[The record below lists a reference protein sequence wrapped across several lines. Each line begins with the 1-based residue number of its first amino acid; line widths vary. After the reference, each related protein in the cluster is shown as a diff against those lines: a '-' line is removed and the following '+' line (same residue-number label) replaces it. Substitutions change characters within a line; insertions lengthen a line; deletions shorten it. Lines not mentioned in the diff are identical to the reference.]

1 MIARDS
7 ESNVNGLLLGIAA
20 GAASALLFA
29 AVTSG
34 GALGTPLFFVSALPI
49 AIVTIGWGTLAGI
62 AAVLAGIVGL
72 WVFVSWKAAL
82 LHALVIAG
90 PMAFY
95 GYLVGLG
102 RPLDAE
108 GKSFEWYPLGRVFT
122 AMVLLTAATIVA
134 VGMIIGF
141 DVEAMASEVADMLVS
156 MGQTSGELG
165 TPAREELLPAL
176 LIYMRLMP
184 FALAMFWLAL
194 TAFNLWLGGR
204 VVRLSGRL
212 KRGEDAIAET
222 LSLPLWMA
230 GVFVGAALLASLDG
244 PLGLIAGVVA
254 GAAGMGFA
262 LVGFAVL
269 HVFVRG
275 NPAAPL
281 ILGVTYGATFV
292 LSLPLIPLAI
302 AGILDGPL
310 GLRAKR
316 LEKRPGA

>member
-1 MIARDS
+1 M
-7 ESNVNGLLLGIAA
+7 NGLLLGIAA

-34 GALGTPLFFVSALPI
+34 GALGTPLFLMSALPV

-62 AAVLAGIVGL
+62 AAVLAGFVGL
-72 WVFVSWKAAL
+72 WAFLSWKVAL

-108 GKSFEWYPLGRVFT
+108 GRSFEWYPVSRVFT
-122 AMVLLTAATIVA
+122 AMVLITAVTIIG
-134 VGMIIGF
+134 VGAFIGF
-141 DVEAMASEVADMLVS
+141 DVEATASEFADKLGE
-156 MGQTSGELG
+156 MGQASG
-165 TPAREELLPAL
+165 TPGVPTREDLLPIVRL
-176 LIYMRLMP
+176 LP
-184 FALAMFWLAL
+184 FGFAMVWLL
-194 TAFNLWLGGR
+194 VTAFNLWLGSR
-204 VVRLSGRL
+204 IVQLSGRL
-212 KRGEDAIAET
+212 KRGNDAIAET
-222 LSLPLWMA
+222 LSLPLWMT
-230 GVFVGAALLASLDG
+230 GLLVIAALIGSFDNSLSLLAQ
-244 PLGLIAGVVA
+244 VVA
-254 GAAGMGFA
+254 GSACMGFA
-262 LVGFAVL
+262 MVGFAVL

-292 LSLPLIPLAI
+292 LSIPLIPLAI

-310 GLRAKR
+310 GLRARR
-316 LEKRPGA
+316 LNKRPGA

>member
-1 MIARDS
+1 
-7 ESNVNGLLLGIAA
+7 VNGLLLGIAA

-34 GALGTPLFFVSALPI
+34 GALGTPLFFISALPI
-49 AIVTIGWGTLAGI
+49 AIVTIGWGTLAGL
-62 AAVLAGIVGL
+62 ASVLAGLVGL
-72 WVFVSWKAAL
+72 WAFVSWKAAL
-82 LHALVIAG
+82 LHALVVAG

-102 RPLDAE
+102 RPLDAD

-122 AMVLLTAATIVA
+122 AMVLLTVITIVG

-141 DVEAMASEVADMLVS
+141 DVQATAGDVADMLVA

-165 TPAREELLPAL
+165 APTREDLMPAL

-184 FALAMFWLAL
+184 LALAMFWLVL
-194 TAFNLWLGGR
+194 TAFNLWLGSR

-212 KRGEDAIAET
+212 KRGDDTIAES

-230 GVFVGAALLASLDG
+230 GVFVGAALLAGLDSS
-244 PLGLIAGVVA
+244 LGLVAGVVA

-262 LVGFAVL
+262 MVGFAVL

-281 ILGVTYGATFV
+281 ILGVTYGATFI

-316 LEKRPGA
+316 LNKRPGA

>member
-1 MIARDS
+1 M
-7 ESNVNGLLLGIAA
+7 NGLLLGIAA

-34 GALGTPLFFVSALPI
+34 GALGTPLFFMSALPI
-49 AIVTIGWGTLAGI
+49 AIVTVGWGTLAG
-62 AAVLAGIVGL
+62 AASVLAGLVGL
-72 WVFVSWKAAL
+72 WAFVSWKAAL

-102 RPLDAE
+102 RPLDPE

-122 AMVLLTAATIVA
+122 AMVLLTAVTIIG

-141 DVEAMASEVADMLVS
+141 DVQATASDVADMLVS

-165 TPAREELLPAL
+165 APTREDLLPAL
-176 LIYMRLMP
+176 LVYMRLMP
-184 FALAMFWLAL
+184 LALAMFWLVL
-194 TAFNLWLGGR
+194 TAFNLWLGSR
-204 VVRLSGRL
+204 IVRLSGRM
-212 KRGEDAIAET
+212 KRDDDAIAET
-222 LSLPLWMA
+222 IALPLWMA
-230 GVFVGAALLASLDG
+230 GLFVGASLLASLDS
-244 PLGLIAGVVA
+244 PVGLVAGVIAGS
-254 GAAGMGFA
+254 AGMGFA
-262 LVGFAVL
+262 MVGFAVL

-281 ILGVTYGATFV
+281 ILGITYGATFV
-292 LSLPLIPLAI
+292 LSIPLIPLAI

-310 GLRAKR
+310 GLRARR
-316 LEKRPGA
+316 LNKRPGA

>member
-34 GALGTPLFFVSALPI
+34 GALGTPLFFMSALPI
-49 AIVTIGWGTLAGI
+49 AIVTVGWGTFAGI
-62 AAVLAGIVGL
+62 AAVLAGFFGL
-72 WVFVSWKAAL
+72 LTLVSWKAAL

-108 GKSFEWYPLGRVFT
+108 GKNFEWYPLGRVFM
-122 AMVLLTAATIVA
+122 AMVLITAATIIA
-134 VGMIIGF
+134 VGAIIGF
-141 DVEAMASEVADMLVS
+141 DVRATAGEVADMLVS

-165 TPAREELLPAL
+165 TPTREELLPAL

-184 FALAMFWLAL
+184 LAMAMFWLVL
-194 TAFNLWLGGR
+194 TAFNLWLGSR

-212 KRGEDAIAET
+212 KRTDDSIAET

-230 GVFVGAALLASLDG
+230 GLFVAAALLASLDNS
-244 PLGLIAGVVA
+244 LGLVAGVVA
-254 GAAGMGFA
+254 GSVGMGFA

-292 LSLPLIPLAI
+292 LSIPLFPLAI

-316 LEKRPGA
+316 LNKRPGA

>member
-34 GALGTPLFFVSALPI
+34 GALGTPLFFISALPI
-49 AIVTIGWGTLAGI
+49 AIITIGWGTLAAG
-62 AAVLAGIVGL
+62 AAVLAGVIGL
-72 WVFVSWKAAL
+72 WALVSWKAAL

-108 GKSFEWYPLGRVFT
+108 GKIFEWYPLSRVFI
-122 AMVLLTAATIVA
+122 AMVLLTAVTIVA
-134 VGMIIGF
+134 VGVIIGF
-141 DVEAMASEVADMLVS
+141 DVKATASDVADMLVD
-156 MGQTSGELG
+156 MGQASGELG
-165 TPAREELLPAL
+165 APTRDELMPAL

-184 FALAMFWLAL
+184 LALAMFWLVL

-212 KRGEDAIAET
+212 KRGEDAISEAI
-222 LSLPLWMA
+222 SLPFWMA
-230 GVFVGAALLASLDG
+230 GVFVVAALLASQDN

-254 GAAGMGFA
+254 GASGMGFA
-262 LVGFAVL
+262 MVGFAVV

-281 ILGVTYGATFV
+281 ILGITYGATFV
-292 LSLPLIPLAI
+292 LSVPLIPLAI

-316 LEKRPGA
+316 LNKRPGA

>member
-1 MIARDS
+1 M
-7 ESNVNGLLLGIAA
+7 NGLLLGIAA

-34 GALGTPLFFVSALPI
+34 GALGTPLFFMSALPI
-49 AIVTIGWGTLAGI
+49 AIVTIGWGTLAGL
-62 AAVLAGIVGL
+62 ASVLAGLVGL

-82 LHALVIAG
+82 LHALVVAG

-102 RPLDAE
+102 RPLDAD

-122 AMVLLTAATIVA
+122 AMVLLTVITIVG

-141 DVEAMASEVADMLVS
+141 DVQATAGDVADMLVA

-165 TPAREELLPAL
+165 APTREDLMPAL

-184 FALAMFWLAL
+184 LALAMFWLVL
-194 TAFNLWLGGR
+194 TAFNLWLGSR

-212 KRGEDAIAET
+212 KRGDDTIAES

-230 GVFVGAALLASLDG
+230 GVFVGAALLAGLDSS
-244 PLGLIAGVVA
+244 LGLVAGVVA

-262 LVGFAVL
+262 MVGFAVL

-281 ILGVTYGATFV
+281 ILGVTYGATFI

-316 LEKRPGA
+316 LNKRPGA

>member
-1 MIARDS
+1 M
-7 ESNVNGLLLGIAA
+7 NGLLLGIAA

-34 GALGTPLFFVSALPI
+34 GALGTPLFFMSALPV

-62 AAVLAGIVGL
+62 IAVLAGLIGL

-102 RPLDAE
+102 RPLDPE
-108 GKSFEWYPLGRVFT
+108 GRSFEWYPLGRVFT
-122 AMVLLTAATIVA
+122 VMVLITAATIVG
-134 VGMIIGF
+134 VGMVVGF
-141 DVEAMASEVADMLVS
+141 DIHATASDVADMLVA
-156 MGQTSGELG
+156 MAQASGEPG
-165 TPAREELLPAL
+165 APTREDLLPAL
-176 LIYMRLMP
+176 LVYMRLMP
-184 FALAMFWLAL
+184 FALGMFWLVL

-212 KRGEDAIAET
+212 KRGNDSIAET
-222 LSLPLWMA
+222 LSLPLWMV
-230 GVFVGAALLASLDG
+230 GLFVGAALLASLDG
-244 PLGLIAGVVA
+244 SIGLIAGVIA
-254 GAAGMGFA
+254 GSAGMGFA
-262 LVGFAVL
+262 MVGFAVL
-269 HVFVRG
+269 HVFLRG

-292 LSLPLIPLAI
+292 LSIPLIPLVI

-316 LEKRPGA
+316 LNQRPGA

>member
-1 MIARDS
+1 M
-7 ESNVNGLLLGIAA
+7 NGLLLGIAA

-34 GALGTPLFFVSALPI
+34 GALGTPLFLVSALPI

-72 WVFVSWKAAL
+72 WAFVSWKAAL
-82 LHALVIAG
+82 LHALVVAG

-122 AMVLLTAATIVA
+122 AMVLLTAATIIA
-134 VGMIIGF
+134 VGVIIGF
-141 DVEAMASEVADMLVS
+141 DVEATAGEVADMLVS

-165 TPAREELLPAL
+165 TPAREDLLPAL

-184 FALAMFWLAL
+184 FALAMFWLVL
-194 TAFNLWLGGR
+194 SAFNLWLGGR

-212 KRGEDAIAET
+212 KRSDDAIADT

-230 GVFVGAALLASLDG
+230 GVFVVAALLASLDG

>member
-1 MIARDS
+1 
-7 ESNVNGLLLGIAA
+7 VNGLLLGIAA

-34 GALGTPLFFVSALPI
+34 GAFGTPLFFMSALPI
-49 AIVTIGWGTLAGI
+49 AIVTVGWGTFAGI
-62 AAVLAGIVGL
+62 AAVLSGFIGL
-72 WVFVSWKAAL
+72 LTLVSWKAAL

-95 GYLVGLG
+95 SYLVGLG

-108 GKSFEWYPLGRVFT
+108 GKNFEWYPLGRVFM
-122 AMVLLTAATIVA
+122 AMVLITAATIIA
-134 VGMIIGF
+134 VGAIIGF
-141 DVEAMASEVADMLVS
+141 DVQATAGEVADMLVS

-165 TPAREELLPAL
+165 APTREELLPAL

-184 FALAMFWLAL
+184 LALAMFWLVL
-194 TAFNLWLGGR
+194 TAFNLWLGSR

-212 KRGEDAIAET
+212 KRTDDTIAET

-230 GVFVGAALLASLDG
+230 GLFVVAALLASLDNS
-244 PLGLIAGVVA
+244 LGLVAGVVA
-254 GAAGMGFA
+254 GSVGMGFA
-262 LVGFAVL
+262 MVGFAVL
-269 HVFVRG
+269 HVVVRG

-292 LSLPLIPLAI
+292 LSIPLFPLAI

-310 GLRAKR
+310 GLRARR
-316 LEKRPGA
+316 LNKRPGA

>member
-1 MIARDS
+1 M
-7 ESNVNGLLLGIAA
+7 NGLLLGIAA

-34 GALGTPLFFVSALPI
+34 GALGTPLFFISALPI
-49 AIVTIGWGTLAGI
+49 AIVTIGWGTLAGL
-62 AAVLAGIVGL
+62 ASVLAGLVGL
-72 WVFVSWKAAL
+72 WAFVSWKAAL
-82 LHALVIAG
+82 LHALVVAG

-102 RPLDAE
+102 RPLDAD

-122 AMVLLTAATIVA
+122 AMVLLTVITIVG

-141 DVEAMASEVADMLVS
+141 DVQATAGDVADMLVA

-165 TPAREELLPAL
+165 APTREDLMPAL

-184 FALAMFWLAL
+184 LALAMFWLVL
-194 TAFNLWLGGR
+194 TAFNLWLGSR

-212 KRGEDAIAET
+212 KRGDDAIAES

-230 GVFVGAALLASLDG
+230 GVFVGAALLAGLDSS
-244 PLGLIAGVVA
+244 LGLVAGVVA

-262 LVGFAVL
+262 MVGFAVL

-281 ILGVTYGATFV
+281 ILGVTYGATFI

-316 LEKRPGA
+316 LNKRPGA

>member
-1 MIARDS
+1 M
-7 ESNVNGLLLGIAA
+7 NGLLLGIAA

-34 GALGTPLFFVSALPI
+34 GALGTPLFFMSALPI
-49 AIVTIGWGTLAGI
+49 AIVTVGWGTLAG
-62 AAVLAGIVGL
+62 AASVLAGLVGL
-72 WVFVSWKAAL
+72 WAFVSWKAAL

-102 RPLDAE
+102 RPLDPE

-122 AMVLLTAATIVA
+122 AMVLLTAVTIIG

-141 DVEAMASEVADMLVS
+141 DVQATASDVADMLVS

-165 TPAREELLPAL
+165 APTREDLLPAL
-176 LIYMRLMP
+176 LVYMRLMP
-184 FALAMFWLAL
+184 LALAMFWLVL
-194 TAFNLWLGGR
+194 TAFNLWLGSR
-204 VVRLSGRL
+204 IVRLSGRM
-212 KRGEDAIAET
+212 KRDDDAIAET
-222 LSLPLWMA
+222 IALPLWMA
-230 GVFVGAALLASLDG
+230 GLFVGTSLLASLDS
-244 PLGLIAGVVA
+244 PVGLVAGVIAGS
-254 GAAGMGFA
+254 AGMGFA
-262 LVGFAVL
+262 MVGFAVL

-281 ILGVTYGATFV
+281 ILGITYGATFV
-292 LSLPLIPLAI
+292 LSIPLIPLAI

-310 GLRAKR
+310 GLRARR
-316 LEKRPGA
+316 LNKRPGA

>member
-1 MIARDS
+1 M
-7 ESNVNGLLLGIAA
+7 NGLLLGIAA

-34 GALGTPLFFVSALPI
+34 GAFGTPLFFISTLPV

-72 WVFVSWKAAL
+72 WAFVSWKAAL

-108 GKSFEWYPLGRVFT
+108 GKTFEWYPLGRVFL
-122 AMVLLTAATIVA
+122 AMVLLTAVTIIA
-134 VGMIIGF
+134 VGIIIGF
-141 DVEAMASEVADMLVS
+141 DVEATASEVADMLVS
-156 MGQTSGELG
+156 MGQSSGELG
-165 TPAREELLPAL
+165 APTREDLLPAL

-184 FALAMFWLAL
+184 FALAMFWLVL

-212 KRGEDAIAET
+212 KRGDDAIAEK
-222 LSLPLWMA
+222 LALPLWMA

-244 PLGLIAGVVA
+244 PLGLVAGVVA

-262 LVGFAVL
+262 MVGFAVL

-292 LSLPLIPLAI
+292 LSIPLIPLAI